1 MTTETPAP
9 PAPALAP
16 AEELLWRRFSAV
28 LATLPGQL
36 DERLRAVTGLN
47 HFQYT
52 VLDALS
58 REPEHRLQLAEIARA
73 QDTSLS
79 RLSHSMT
86 RLESTGYVTRATCD
100 HDRRA
105 SWAVLTD
112 SGKELIERSR
122 ESYVHIIRETLLDR
136 LPEHDRSALTDA
148 LTAVL
153 PVAVAEQCT
162 ALDTDLTQ

>member
-1 MTTETPAP
+1 MTTEATAP
-9 PAPALAP
+9 PAQALAP

-47 HFQYT
+47 HFQYS

-58 REPEHRLQLAEIARA
+58 REPEHRLQLAEIARS

-112 SGKELIERSR
+112 SGKEMIEHSR
-122 ESYVHIIRETLLDR
+122 DAYVHIIREALLDR
-136 LPEHDRSALTDA
+136 VPAQDHASLTEI

-153 PVAVAEQCT
+153 PA
-162 ALDTDLTQ
+162 

>member
-1 MTTETPAP
+1 MTAEAPAP
-9 PAPALAP
+9 PTQALAP

-28 LATLPGQL
+28 LATVPGQI

-47 HFQYT
+47 HFQYS

-58 REPEHRLQLAEIARA
+58 REPEHRLQLAEIARS

-86 RLESTGYVTRATCD
+86 RLESTGYVTRTTCD

-112 SGKELIERSR
+112 SGQDMIERSR
-122 ESYVHIIRETLLDR
+122 PAYVQIIRETLLDR
-136 LPEHDRSALTDA
+136 LPEHDRTALTEA

-153 PVAVAEQCT
+153 PAEVAEQCT
-162 ALDTDLTQ
+162 AFDTDLTQ

>member
-1 MTTETPAP
+1 MTATAPAP
-9 PAPALAP
+9 SSQALEP

-28 LATLPGQL
+28 LATVPGQL

-47 HFQYT
+47 HFQYS
-52 VLDALS
+52 VLEALS
-58 REPEHRLQLAEIARA
+58 REPEHRLQLAEIARS

-86 RLESTGYVTRATCD
+86 RLESTGYVTRTTCD

-112 SGKELIERSR
+112 AGVEMVNKSR
-122 ESYVHIIRETLLDR
+122 EAYVQIVRETLLDR
-136 LPEHDRSALTDA
+136 IPTTDHAALA
-148 LTAVL
+148 AILTAVL
-153 PVAVAEQCT
+153 PEAVAEQCT
-162 ALDTDLTQ
+162 VLDSDIAL

>member
-1 MTTETPAP
+1 MTAEAP
-9 PAPALAP
+9 VFSTQALAP

-28 LATLPGQL
+28 LATVPGQI

-47 HFQYT
+47 HFQYS

-58 REPEHRLQLAEIARA
+58 REPEHRLQLAEIARS

-79 RLSHSMT
+79 RLSHSMI
-86 RLESTGYVTRATCD
+86 RLESTGYVTRTTCD

-112 SGKELIERSR
+112 SGQDMIERSR
-122 ESYVHIIRETLLDR
+122 PAYVQIIRETLLDR
-136 LPEHDRSALTDA
+136 LPEHDRTALTEA

-153 PVAVAEQCT
+153 PAEVAEQCT
-162 ALDTDLTQ
+162 AFDTDLTQ